1 MGNSTSGSRSSSYKG
16 WGWNRPVLSP
26 PDPSAEER
34 SRYLREVRILCL
46 LFLLRTDRIQVPET
60 GLFLKK
66 TAKADCQD
74 KKRKDKPKGS
84 VSADA
89 AREER

>member
-1 MGNSTSGSRSSSYKG
+1 M
-16 WGWNRPVLSP
+16 
-26 PDPSAEER
+26 
-34 SRYLREVRILCL
+34 
-46 LFLLRTDRIQVPET
+46 PET
-60 GLFLKK
+60 ELFLKK